1 MGNHHDRDERKAR
14 GIALKKQFEEL
25 GLSPKDV
32 ANKAGWSESYLSR
45 AWNPDEPT
53 VAASAELLE
62 CLETVLRK
70 RKRELFEVVD
80 IEHAG
85 VTLVDTCNGAMAK
98 LCDQTRAK
106 MAHGLRSRLFSP
118 AAGPSASNMLPDR
131 VAGALFKLDDGCAET
146 AVYVMVVRTGNDAE
160 EKASLAHELQDLSR
174 DYAFQANK
182 LRRSSGGPPDR
193 PLPKA
198 DYKL

>member
-62 CLETVLRK
+62 CLEAVLRK

-80 IEHAG
+80 IEHAR

-98 LCDQTRAK
+98 LCNKTRAK
-106 MAHGLRSRLFSP
+106 MAHRLRSRLFSP
-118 AAGPSASNMLPDR
+118 TTGQSHSDMLPDR
-131 VAGALFKLDDGCAET
+131 VAGALFKLDDGCADIT
-146 AVYVMVVRTGNDAE
+146 LYVMALRIGNTAE
-160 EKASLAHELQDLSR
+160 EKASLAHEVLDLGR
-174 DYAFQANK
+174 ELTLDANK